1 VAISL
6 ISEDIVGIGRRL
18 VLKEFF
24 GLDVQYI
31 ISGRVAF
38 RNPRDSSGH
47 TPNLATAYRHRDGPG
62 IRVRSV
68 AMT

>member
-18 VLKEFF
+18 VLKEIF

-38 RNPRDSSGH
+38 RNARDSSGY
-47 TPNLATAYRHRDGPG
+47 TPNLATAYR
-62 IRVRSV
+62 
-68 AMT
+68 